1 MRLFFFYK
9 KFFITLLIIF
19 FIFINPSKSN
29 ETNLFFA
36 DIDLII
42 NKSNIGSKVINELEI
57 LNKNNL
63 EKIKNIEIELKN
75 KEDEIKK
82 TKNIIS
88 ESEFQQKVLSFN
100 KEINSFNEFRNKLAI
115 EFNSQKSKELNSLIE
130 KINPIIE
137 KYMLDNNIDLMLKK
151 ENIYIS
157 KTDFDVSNKIIELI
171 NKNISNWWQL

>member
-9 KFFITLLIIF
+9 KFFITLLVIF

-137 KYMLDNNIDLMLKK
+137 KYMSDNNITILLDKK
-151 ENIYIS
+151 NVFIGNKNRDITNNIL
-157 KTDFDVSNKIIELI
+157 EAI
-171 NKNISNWWQL
+171 NKNN

>member
-19 FIFINPSKSN
+19 FVFINPSKSN
-29 ETNLFFA
+29 EANLFFA

-137 KYMLDNNIDLMLKK
+137 KYMSDNNITILLDKK
-151 ENIYIS
+151 NVFIGNKNRDITNNIL
-157 KTDFDVSNKIIELI
+157 EAI
-171 NKNISNWWQL
+171 NKNN

>member
-137 KYMLDNNIDLMLKK
+137 KYMSDNNITILLDKK
-151 ENIYIS
+151 NVFIGNKNRDITNNIL
-157 KTDFDVSNKIIELI
+157 EAI
-171 NKNISNWWQL
+171 NKNN